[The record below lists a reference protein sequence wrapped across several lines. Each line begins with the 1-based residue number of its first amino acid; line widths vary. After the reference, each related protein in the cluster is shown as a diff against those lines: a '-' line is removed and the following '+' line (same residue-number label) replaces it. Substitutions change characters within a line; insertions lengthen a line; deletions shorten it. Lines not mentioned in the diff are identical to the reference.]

1 MTEPLAAASNEV
13 VVVLSTAPD
22 AAVAERLAAQ
32 LLEENLIACTSLM
45 TGVVSIF
52 QWQGA
57 SQRENEVLMVMKTA
71 RHRVPRLMQRV
82 PELHPYEVPE
92 LLVLP
97 VEAALASYC
106 SWVVG
111 ETTGESA

>member
-1 MTEPLAAASNEV
+1 MLT
-13 VVVLSTAPD
+13 TAPD
-22 AAVAERLAAQ
+22 AAVAEQLSGQ
-32 LLEENLIACTSLM
+32 LLAERLIACSSLLV
-45 TGVVSIF
+45 GVVSIF

-57 SQRENEVLMVMKTA
+57 PRRENEVLMVMKTA
-71 RHRVPRLMQRV
+71 RQQVPRLLERV

-106 SWVVG
+106 HWVVG
-111 ETTGESA
+111 ETTRESA